1 MPIIP
6 IIPSLNTCMS
16 LQTTTTCTTTTTS
29 CLSVPEVN
37 TTQLQAF
44 AEVCSSV
51 SPAETIVSTISNAV
65 MNSLVSSTKVITS
78 STIVNPI
85 VATVSNLSIPDKIPV
100 SSIPIPIMNIKQDSG
115 EFFFLLFF
123 FKEIW
128 FSFCKFWICRFRLF
142 TERTQKLNFAEFLSH
157 LMQVPSDRQPYKT
170 YRYFAPTI
178 VLV

>member
-16 LQTTTTCTTTTTS
+16 LQTTTTCTTTITS

-44 AEVCSSV
+44 ADVCSSV

-85 VATVSNLSIPDKIPV
+85 VATVANLSLPDKIPV
-100 SSIPIPIMNIKQDSG
+100 SSIPIPIMNIKQDAG
-115 EFFFLLFF
+115 EFVFNFLQKKKGIWVSFTKFEFVNFVWLFL
-123 FKEIW
+123 KDY
-128 FSFCKFWICRFRLF
+128 SFI
-142 TERTQKLNFAEFLSH
+142 
-157 LMQVPSDRQPYKT
+157 
-170 YRYFAPTI
+170 
-178 VLV
+178 

>member
-16 LQTTTTCTTTTTS
+16 LQTTTTSTTTTTS
-29 CLSVPEVN
+29 CSSVPEVN

-51 SPAETIVSTISNAV
+51 SPAETMVSNSV

-85 VATVSNLSIPDKIPV
+85 VANVSNFNFALPEKIPV
-100 SSIPIPIMNIKQDSG
+100 SSIEIPIMNIKQDAG
-115 EFFFLLFF
+115 
-123 FKEIW
+123 K
-128 FSFCKFWICRFRLF
+128 
-142 TERTQKLNFAEFLSH
+142 
-157 LMQVPSDRQPYKT
+157 
-170 YRYFAPTI
+170 
-178 VLV
+178 